1 MTQFQART
9 VAFVGLGLISGSLA
23 RALQSSTWQGNL
35 IAWGPR
41 EASLKRGRA
50 LGVVDD
56 YSLVLE
62 EVIEQ
67 ADVIV
72 VGAPP
77 AATASILSEIIGK
90 LAVTQQQPIITDL
103 ASIKGYV
110 VDSVD
115 HDYPHFVP
123 GHPIAGSEHSGVEY
137 SDAGLFAGREV
148 ILTPLTHTAATAVA
162 QIEAMWALTGAY
174 IRAMEVQQHDALLAA
189 SSHMPHVVAYALTRA
204 LERDASDPMIH
215 GGGALRD
222 MTRIAG
228 SDPRMWTDIAVTNRQ
243 ALLAAMDQFDAEMT
257 MLRELVDRKD
267 ERALEDYFSICRA
280 HRRDHDSILNPISET
295 APEENHEV

>member
-9 VAFVGLGLISGSLA
+9 VAFIGLGLISGSLA
-23 RALQSSTWQGNL
+23 RALRGSTWRGKL

-56 YSLVLE
+56 YSLALD

-77 AATASILSEIIGK
+77 AATASVLRDIMGT
-90 LAVTQQQPIITDL
+90 LAVTTHQPIITDL

-110 VDSVD
+110 VDSVPY
-115 HDYPHFVP
+115 DYPHFVP
-123 GHPIAGSEHSGVEY
+123 GHPIAGSEHSGVEH
-137 SDAGLFAGREV
+137 SDAGLFTGREV
-148 ILTPLTHTAATAVA
+148 ILTPLPHTAAATVA
-162 QIEAMWALTGAY
+162 QVEAMWALTGAY
-174 IRAMEVQQHDALLAA
+174 IRAMDVQQHDALLAA

-243 ALLAAMDQFDAEMT
+243 ALLAAIDQFEAEMT
-257 MLRELVDRKD
+257 MLRELVDLKD
-267 ERALEDYFSICRA
+267 AQALEEYFSICRA
-280 HRRDHDSILNPISET
+280 HRRDHDGILNPISET
-295 APEENHEV
+295 AAKENHEV